1 MAKNHVTDN
10 ARILSNF
17 KGGIK
22 MTEYI
27 ILERIKVENANC
39 IAGFTYGFP
48 AITAFLGFEHL
59 LSRQFNE
66 KFGIEFE
73 GCAVFCH
80 DYQLGTYKDFY
91 TRFIQSRNPPSTLK
105 GKNSDAKSPAPI
117 IEEGKM
123 NMTVS
128 VLLRCRQPLSTNADT
143 IASYINI
150 LKDWVY
156 QARLAGG
163 SIKSF
168 KSIDIISDDIRT
180 LKSKLLP
187 CFVLLDATALLKQHY
202 EDNQQP
208 ATEKSVLENWTDFF
222 ALKEFAKLSTD
233 DNGQSTV
240 IWERYVPPN
249 KKGWIVPLM
258 IGYKAIS
265 PLYDPNTVENLRDTR
280 YPFRFVEAVH
290 GLGEWRSLH
299 RIADIS
305 DVIWQYQIE
314 DNWYLCRQLSN
325 QDNLSTTLSNQPP
338 INQNSTSEID
348 EYFGDVFDE
357 I

>member
-1 MAKNHVTDN
+1 
-10 ARILSNF
+10 
-17 KGGIK
+17 